1 MSTYKNLKIWK
12 QSLDFAVEIYKT
24 TSQFPKNEEY
34 GLVSQMRRSVVS
46 IPSNIAEGAGRNSHK
61 ENLRFLYFSL
71 GSITELETQIILCQ
85 NLEFI
90 EGDSLLENLNNIK
103 AKTLNYIKYVKEK
116 L

>member
-24 TSQFPKNEEY
+24 TSQLSKNEEY

-71 GSITELETQIILCQ
+71 GSITELEIQIILCQ

-90 EGDSLLENLNNIK
+90 EGDNLLENLNNIK